1 MRSPLKALALTLVLA
16 LLCVPAAFAKGKPS
30 WAGGGN
36 HDDGHGKPA
45 WAGQGKG
52 HEKKA
57 KHEQKSK
64 HHKGQ
69 SADLNAA
76 DGLDLGD
83 LNPAWQCFMVESIMD
98 AQDAEAV
105 AGGAEPDE
113 LSSFDAK
120 FGTNDNKR
128 NSHGKCVSAAA
139 HGEDVSTGLDEAAQ
153 QPCDEA
159 PADDGTSDDGAAD
172 DGATGDGTSTDPAGD
187 GTSTDAA
194 GDGTST
200 EVSGDEPTSD
210 EGSDDQ
216 SGDSGDCQSDS
227 SAEQDDQD
235 DQADEAEVDD
245 QGDDSNQ
252 EDEDDQGGS
261 EAAAFA
267 RALLS
272 FIRL

>member
-105 AGGAEPDE
+105 AGGAEPGE
-113 LSSFDAK
+113 VSSFDAK

-139 HGEDVSTGLDEAAQ
+139 HGEDVSAGLDEAAK

-159 PADDGTSDDGAAD
+159 PADDGASDDGTAD
-172 DGATGDGTSTDPAGD
+172 DGATGDGTSTDASGD

-200 EVSGDEPTSD
+200 EAPADEPTSD
-210 EGSDDQ
+210 EGSGDQ
-216 SGDSGDCQSDS
+216 SGDSTDCQRDS
-227 SAEQDDQD
+227 SAGEDQADQAEQDDQG
-235 DQADEAEVDD
+235 E
-245 QGDDSNQ
+245 DSDAPG
-252 EDEDDQGGS
+252 DEDDQGGS

-272 FIRL
+272 FVRL